1 MFHNQQVI
9 KKKRNKKGKFNITE
23 INPRRNEIQSN
34 IGFPIVNVGDLSGIR
49 NVCSQL
55 QGVKMVHRATRPLAV
70 MLLTL
75 LLLASCETGDPLST
89 PPLENEVDQS
99 RDLRKRTESF
109 DSKYFHDLEDLSRT
123 IATKQNTL
131 RADLVNGMKKSKIK
145 ENIINLS
152 KALRERSSQPFAT
165 NGVTGIESIYNDNMK
180 GAGKLGFAELLS
192 SLSKDINAYFPVREH
207 RQNVFERGEDFWVAF
222 NPPLHDESEYFV
234 TAYNKNGQEK
244 TLSSMKV
251 PSENVMVLAYSENQ
265 ERYSMQLLPCGDE
278 DCGGGG
284 GGGTT
289 YYEGLR
295 LVSVRTDN
303 INDGWL
309 DGDLELRIKVH
320 QAAFTVSH
328 PFGTSTISAYVYL
341 NIFKNHDAGSWGI
354 FGWNDSNKWT
364 TINAYRKWSERLS
377 VTVNGATYHNPIFLM
392 EVTEEDPFFNDN
404 IGEAS
409 FNSDTYSWGS
419 ALYVVNGSKKC
430 RVVIDKGLYPSTVY
444 N

>member
-1 MFHNQQVI
+1 V
-9 KKKRNKKGKFNITE
+9 
-23 INPRRNEIQSN
+23 
-34 IGFPIVNVGDLSGIR
+34 
-49 NVCSQL
+49 
-55 QGVKMVHRATRPLAV
+55 
-70 MLLTL
+70 
-75 LLLASCETGDPLST
+75 LLALPLFTACENDDQLNA
-89 PPLENEVDQS
+89 PPLENEIEESMDF
-99 RDLRKRTESF
+99 RKRTESC
-109 DSKYFHDLEDLSRT
+109 DSKYFQDLEDLSKT
-123 IATKQNTL
+123 IATNQKAL
-131 RADLVNGMKKSKIK
+131 RADLVSGMQKSEIK
-145 ENIINLS
+145 ESIINLT
-152 KALRERSSQPFAT
+152 KAVRERSSQPFAR
-165 NGVTGIESIYNDNMK
+165 NAVTGIERIHKDKVKNLQ
-180 GAGKLGFAELLS
+180 GKLGLAELLS
-192 SLSKDINAYFPVREH
+192 SLSKDVNAYFPVREH
-207 RQNVFERGEDFWVAF
+207 RQNVFERGEDFWVTF
-222 NPPLHDESEYFV
+222 NPPLHESEYFV
-234 TAYNKNGQEK
+234 TAYNKNGEK
-244 TLSSMKV
+244 KTFSSMKV
-251 PSENVMVLAYSENQ
+251 PSENVMVFAYSENQ
-265 ERYSMQLLPCGDE
+265 ERYTMQLLPCGDE

-284 GGGTT
+284 GGGGGSTT

-328 PFGTSTISAYVYL
+328 PFGTSTISAYVYM

-377 VTVNGATYHNPIFLM
+377 LTVNGVTYYNPYFLV

-419 ALYVVNGSKKC
+419 ALYVVDGSKKC
-430 RVVIDKGLYPSTVY
+430 RVVIDKGSYPSTVY